1 VGADPRCV
9 GQGPAVFIEAA
20 VEDEG
25 GEILG
30 MADEAEDF
38 VEVALGVA
46 VEAAGRGVG
55 QRWERVGLGHGWSE
69 AGGGNFSSS
78 LAGGVGVWMRAW
90 RSKR

>member
-9 GQGPAVFIEAA
+9 GQGSAVFIEAA

-46 VEAAGRGVG
+46 VDAAGRGVG
-55 QRWERVGLGHGWSE
+55 QRW
-69 AGGGNFSSS
+69 
-78 LAGGVGVWMRAW
+78 
-90 RSKR
+90 